1 MKYLRRFCLIT
12 LITFLYLISLPTHSF
27 PNDSKLPQE
36 IKNFYEDLNFA
47 NLHSKKKEK
56 RYISNLFGPQPRLI
70 FPRNGV
76 TK

>member
-36 IKNFYEDLNFA
+36 IKNFYEDLNFV
-47 NLHSKKKEK
+47 NLHSTKKERK
-56 RYISNLFGPQPRLI
+56 FIRYLIGPKPI
-70 FPRNGV
+70 CY
-76 TK
+76 TMDS